1 MDLNVQRECCRVLE
15 AAIVSNMLPSISFL
29 HILSKFIS
37 KWLPESMG
45 LTLSK
50 VWKPSLQGQG
60 WGRLVKAILDCFEIL
75 CIGLLQIITT
85 IFRHFEGLWTIDHLL
100 PVQDRFQILS
110 GTSCRGEGKGKSNAP
125 ETDSLS
131 LLFRSHSVP
140 LLESRFTISRQGKR
154 VSRARGQKYY
164 FSILSP
170 TIYIYLRIKFKLYG
184 NNWIIIV
191 W

>member
-1 MDLNVQRECCRVLE
+1 MDIKVQRECCGVLE

-37 KWLPESMG
+37 KWLPEGMG
-45 LTLSK
+45 STLSK
-50 VWKPSLQGQG
+50 LWKHSLQGQG

-131 LLFRSHSVP
+131 LLFRSHSFP
-140 LLESRFTISRQGKR
+140 LESRFTISRQGKR
-154 VSRARGQKYY
+154 VSHARGQKYY